1 MTAPSTEQRVT
12 KRFFIS
18 NPSAKVEGLG
28 FEIDKG
34 GALLALSAGED
45 ENRGCE
51 CKGNLAITEASIGE
65 QVSEPVES
73 S

>member
-1 MTAPSTEQRVT
+1 M
-12 KRFFIS
+12 
-18 NPSAKVEGLG
+18 EGLG